1 MFTRRKRG
9 SARRHV
15 SDDWIAALPPDKS
28 KVFQTVVRHWES
40 SYGMMSV
47 ALDDAVSMRARGEL
61 VCARQE
67 VSIVADL
74 FSQLAATLIAA
85 CNALA
90 SCGRHLSDL
99 PVVEPLKTE
108 FFRGDTGQSAA
119 SWNGLLHHVLFGDRS
134 RFFHKLRILSD
145 TVEQLGREFD
155 QTAEEIFEGTSLLPG
170 NSWKTLDYLH
180 YDFSTCLREAEVILK
195 CFLRALPSEQLP
207 ALACEVGGAP
217 TSGRVRLR
225 ARLSRAPA

>member
-1 MFTRRKRG
+1 MRR
-9 SARRHV
+9 SV
-15 SDDWIAALPPDKS
+15 SDDWIAALPQDKS
-28 KVFQTVVRHWES
+28 EVFQSVVRRWES

-47 ALDDAVSMRARGEL
+47 ALDDAVSMRARGQL

-74 FSQLAATLIAA
+74 LSQLAATLVAA
-85 CNALA
+85 CDTLA

-99 PVVEPLKTE
+99 PVVDPLKTE

-119 SWNGLLHHVLFGDRS
+119 SWNGLLHHVLFADRS
-134 RFFHKLRILSD
+134 RFFHKLRILSE

-155 QTAEEIFEGTSLLPG
+155 QTAEEILEGTSVQPG
-170 NSWKTLDYLH
+170 NSWKTLDSLH
-180 YDFSTCLREAEVILK
+180 YDFSTCLREAEVMLK

-207 ALACEVGGAP
+207 ALVCEVGGAP
-217 TSGRVRLR
+217 RSSRVRLR
-225 ARLSRAPA
+225 ARLSRASA